1 MAELELPEQRSIRK
15 VDPACEARR
24 EAILAAATDLFAE
37 HGYSDAVTQAL
48 VERLQIGKGTLY
60 RHFPS
65 KRELFL
71 AAADRVMR
79 KLRERID
86 AKADGIDD
94 SLEQAQPRARGVPR
108 VLRREPALCRAV
120 DPGTGAVQGPQDAD
134 LPGTPQG
141 NVVPWHDRYRVL
153 IAEGTIPRHAGRAD
167 HRRDQRPRV
176 RHGLHELLRRRP
188 QTLRGPGEDI
198 LDVVFFGILSDAE
211 RHHRIRE
218 GLASQTPRSGEVTT
232 MSTQKR
238 NQGPRPMSRHE
249 RLSCGSRACV
259 LVACER
265 GWLRAAAAENRG
277 RRSRPLV
284 SSPQPTC

>member
-65 KRELFL
+65 KRDLFL

-94 SLEQAQPRARGVPR
+94 SLERLSRGLVAFLGFFDESPHYAELLIQERALFRDR
-108 VLRREPALCRAV
+108 K
-120 DPGTGAVQGPQDAD
+120 
-134 LPGTPQG
+134 TPTYLEHRKA

-153 IAEGTIPRHAGRAD
+153 IAEGTIRDIPVERITDVISDLAYGTVFTNYFAGD
-167 HRRDQRPRV
+167 HKPFEAQAK
-176 RHGLHELLRRRP
+176 
-188 QTLRGPGEDI
+188 DI

-218 GLASQTPRSGEVTT
+218 SLASQTPRTGEDH
-232 MSTQKR
+232 
-238 NQGPRPMSRHE
+238 NQGDPRN
-249 RLSCGSRACV
+249 GI
-259 LVACER
+259 
-265 GWLRAAAAENRG
+265 GD
-277 RRSRPLV
+277 
-284 SSPQPTC
+284 